1 MTAIPFSFYIFF
13 SIFSISLLFKKRD
26 ILLAVWFL
34 ESLSWKNGTWKMV
47 IFEEWVKI
55 WRLVNWKWYS
65 SLGDES
71 SVHPTFNIFFYI
83 HMSGSIITNFH
94 ISYSTPSIC
103 FQIIALS
110 DKIWNHIN
118 PFLGNIAKRGEVL
131 SLVRDV
137 GKVSSGLLSFVTC
150 FQPSWGPI
158 PTFTFHLGFFFTF
171 TFFT

>member
-1 MTAIPFSFYIFF
+1 MPKYGG
-13 SIFSISLLFKKRD
+13 
-26 ILLAVWFL
+26 
-34 ESLSWKNGTWKMV
+34 SLSGSG
-47 IFEEWVKI
+47 IHL
-55 WRLVNWKWYS
+55 LVSHFQHILVSFTSKYHVPW
-65 SLGDES
+65 LQI
-71 SVHPTFNIFFYI
+71 SVFHSP
-83 HMSGSIITNFH
+83 SFH
-94 ISYSTPSIC
+94 ISYSITSFCQIS